1 MISRFVKKQK
11 LNLLKV
17 KVIYRFSWF
26 ILRCKISHEKNI
38 EFAQAWAFVTRSN
51 TLVELAKDITDKYQN
66 TGYELIFHILSKA
79 TTKIGLNF
87 KPKLHLLSDITIDAG
102 GLFVGVH
109 TGLSPMYRFALEN
122 DYQPIG
128 ISRKHNSLAQ
138 AQRLTGIRKMKNEI
152 SPPDNTSLLKI
163 RKLLKNQKIVIAT
176 TDYRDKQREFT
187 KVSDAMFKMASKL
200 KFPLYLFAS
209 TIGSNGQIIL
219 VIQGPLL
226 GSPEEVMK
234 RFIKLQ
240 KHTRLGEVTYTFQ

>member
-17 KVIYRFSWF
+17 RVIYRFSWF

-51 TLVELAKDITDKYQN
+51 TLVELAKGITDKYQN

-79 TTKIGLNF
+79 TIKLGLNF

-122 DYQPIG
+122 DYQPVG
-128 ISRKHNSLAQ
+128 ISRRQKGLVQ
-138 AQRLTGIRKMKNEI
+138 AQRLTGIREMKNEI
-152 SPPDNTSLLKI
+152 FPPDNTSLLKI

-200 KFPLYLFAS
+200 KSPLYLYAS

>member
-79 TTKIGLNF
+79 TIKLGLNF

-128 ISRKHNSLAQ
+128 ISRKHNGLAQ

-152 SPPDNTSLLKI
+152 FPPDNTSLLKI

-187 KVSDAMFKMASKL
+187 CL
-200 KFPLYLFAS
+200 LYTS

>member
-17 KVIYRFSWF
+17 MVLYRLSWF
-26 ILRCKISHEKNI
+26 ILASTISREKNI
-38 EFAQAWAFVTRSN
+38 DFAEAWAFLARSN
-51 TLVELAKDITDKYQN
+51 TLVALAKCITDKYQN
-66 TGYELIFHILSKA
+66 TGYELIFNILSKA
-79 TTKIGLNF
+79 AVKGGLNL
-87 KPKLHLLSDITIDAG
+87 KPKLLLLSDVTLDKG

-109 TGLSPMYRFALEN
+109 TGLSPMYRFAIESN
-122 DYQPIG
+122 YQPIG
-128 ISRKHNSLAQ
+128 ISREQKSLVQ

-152 SPPDNTSLLKI
+152 FPPDNTSLLKI
-163 RKLLKNQKIVIAT
+163 RTLLKNKKIVIAT
-176 TDYRDKQREFT
+176 TDYRDKQGEFT

-200 KFPLYLFAS
+200 KFPLYLYAS
-209 TIGSNGQIIL
+209 TIGSNGRISL

-240 KHTRLGEVTYTFQ
+240 KHTRLGEVTYTF